1 MEKRRSSWRLGNMA
15 CMDATLT
22 VYTAD
27 GCCLCDEAR
36 AELDGL
42 APALGLDVTWVYIDG
57 DAELEAQW
65 REQIPAG
72 VLGGRKVFKY
82 RVDADQ
88 LRRRVAAMGIS
99 G

>member
-1 MEKRRSSWRLGNMA
+1 MA

-57 DAELEAQW
+57 
-65 REQIPAG
+65 
-72 VLGGRKVFKY
+72 
-82 RVDADQ
+82 
-88 LRRRVAAMGIS
+88 
-99 G
+99 